1 MALKHTFNLQ
11 DNFGRTVEFKDCYA
25 KVAGIDGSKE
35 SITFRLEIRQNQS
48 DVAVLAS
55 QHHLFVPSLDGKN
68 FIAQAYDF
76 LKSKPEF
83 ANAQDC

>member
-1 MALKHTFNLQ
+1 MAIKHTFNLQ

-25 KVAGIDGSKE
+25 KVAGIDGSKD
-35 SITFRLEIRQNQS
+35 SITFMLEVRQS
-48 DVAVLAS
+48 KDDKTVLDT
-55 QHHLFVPSLDGKN
+55 QHYLFVPNLEGKN

-76 LKSKPEF
+76 LKSKSEF